1 MFLTLPPYSH
11 KNFFQNYD
19 KIQYQDLKEKLCK
32 KIEKIKDAVKESS
45 KISEDEKNLMYQ
57 RLKEWRHE
65 DEAMRI
71 IPDMLAEISVEIRP
85 ILKEIGFL

>member
-1 MFLTLPPYSH
+1 MIKYNIKTWRRSYA
-11 KNFFQNYD
+11 
-19 KIQYQDLKEKLCK
+19 K